1 MLILLDMD
9 GPLADLEK
17 GLLDNWKRLYPR
29 AFFVPVEKRT
39 SFYPTD
45 DYPKR
50 LHKKLTNMCR
60 APGFFLNLP
69 PTPGAL
75 RAVKKILALGHDV
88 RFCTSPM
95 LEYYENCVS
104 EKYQWIELHLGR
116 KFLGRMIQ
124 TSDKT
129 LARGDILIDDKPVI
143 TGSLEPA
150 WEHIMFDAPY
160 NGHIKDKKRLD
171 WTNFDWKNI
180 LGI

>member
-17 GLLDNWKRLYPR
+17 GMLDNWRRLYPR

-50 LHKKLTNMCR
+50 LHGKLTKMCS
-60 APGFFLNLP
+60 APGFFLNLR

-75 RAVKKILALGHDV
+75 SAVKKMLALGLDV
-88 RFCTSPM
+88 RICTSPF
-95 LEYYENCVS
+95 LSYYENCIS
-104 EKYQWIELHLGR
+104 EKYQWVEFHLGR
-116 KFLGRMIQ
+116 KFLARIIQ

-129 LARGDILIDDKPVI
+129 LVRGDVLIDDKPDI
-143 TGSLEPA
+143 TGSLQPTWKHVIFE
-150 WEHIMFDAPY
+150 APY
-160 NGHIKDKKRLD
+160 NQHIKDKRRLD
-171 WTNFDWKNI
+171 WSNWRKVLNV
-180 LGI
+180 